1 MRQKTDFFSGITH
14 TGKIR
19 ENNEDAF
26 LIEKIQGGRYILA
39 CVIDGVGGYEGG
51 EIAARLASESILAH
65 LQKPSED
72 LFLAVRESII
82 MANERI
88 YAEKMASEQNT
99 RMACVLTVAV
109 IDLDYN
115 QFYYAHVGDTRL
127 YLLRDYTLVKITR
140 DDSFVGFLED
150 SKRISEEEAMNHPKR
165 NEINKALGF
174 DPNLGAI
181 SDYIETGISPFL
193 PGDIL
198 LLCSDGLTDMINSK
212 TITSILTSR
221 EKIPQKAKA
230 LIDSANAAGGKDNI
244 TVVLLHNFNKRATV
258 EATRP
263 PALKKKEA
271 QPEHEED
278 ESNGKERS
286 PLRTR
291 SNNGLVVTLLIV
303 CLGLLGLVIWLWAN
317 KQATPNTTSVL
328 PVTTQPPSANERKLQ
343 DDIRTATTLLLIDS
357 LYGNPILLND
367 TLHVMKDSLHIN
379 GNGMIIKS
387 DSLYNGAAFFVAS
400 SCNYLLLENIVFDG
414 FERAIVLN
422 SPALQL
428 KNVQF
433 RNCRAAFG
441 YDYNF
446 PSDKYIDGKAID
458 TLLFQIDSV
467 PK

>member
-1 MRQKTDFFSGITH
+1 M
-14 TGKIR
+14 
-19 ENNEDAF
+19 
-26 LIEKIQGGRYILA
+26 
-39 CVIDGVGGYEGG
+39 
-51 EIAARLASESILAH
+51 
-65 LQKPSED
+65 
-72 LFLAVRESII
+72 
-82 MANERI
+82 
-88 YAEKMASEQNT
+88 
-99 RMACVLTVAV
+99 
-109 IDLDYN
+109 
-115 QFYYAHVGDTRL
+115 
-127 YLLRDYTLVKITR
+127 
-140 DDSFVGFLED
+140 
-150 SKRISEEEAMNHPKR
+150 
-165 NEINKALGF
+165 
-174 DPNLGAI
+174 
-181 SDYIETGISPFL
+181 
-193 PGDIL
+193 
-198 LLCSDGLTDMINSK
+198 
-212 TITSILTSR
+212 
-221 EKIPQKAKA
+221 
-230 LIDSANAAGGKDNI
+230 
-244 TVVLLHNFNKRATV
+244 
-258 EATRP
+258 
-263 PALKKKEA
+263 
-271 QPEHEED
+271 
-278 ESNGKERS
+278 
-286 PLRTR
+286 
-291 SNNGLVVTLLIV
+291 TLLIV